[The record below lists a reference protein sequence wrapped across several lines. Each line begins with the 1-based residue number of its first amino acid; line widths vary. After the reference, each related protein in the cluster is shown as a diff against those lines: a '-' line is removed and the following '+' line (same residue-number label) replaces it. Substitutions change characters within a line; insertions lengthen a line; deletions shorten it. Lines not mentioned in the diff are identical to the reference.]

1 MPTSFEAREE
11 FADLLRLNLLGPR
24 LGETEKL
31 NQSPRDVYLVGALA
45 PASLEPDVVKG
56 RVLLS
61 PEDPDDEAAQ
71 RLALADPTAQR
82 GVVVEAEQ
90 DNEDETEDADDS
102 GVKTVKKGL
111 MAPSSMGIRFQL
123 PGDVGAVRV
132 IASWGRYNTGI
143 ASPEES
149 AETSVGVVPKKARS
163 VYQREPFKIEET
175 LKLDDIEPG
184 VTKRVD
190 LSKPVVLQADRYRQ
204 NDGTQLIELA
214 LCNDLATSSKIPLYD
229 WLFQTH
235 VEVTAVDGSAVF
247 LPSHDYVEDDIPTH
261 LDMEERALALQ
272 YRNRLEFAVGRTCSV
287 TWTVD
292 EGARRATS
300 VETSWLPVAEIPQTQ
315 APSMAGV
322 ELDMDVLANIGSDQ
336 VVPALMPLVDGYAT
350 WLEKQKEKTE
360 VLPENLQKT
369 AEDLLEEADDARGRL
384 AVGIQ
389 YLADNEVAL
398 DCFRFMNAAMR
409 DQRFQSQVAQARA
422 AGDAGSLEGSKKHV
436 LAAPDYRAP
445 AWRAFQLA
453 FILMQI
459 PSMVEPHHP
468 RRSSV
473 AANVELLFFPT
484 GGGKTEAYLG
494 LAAFTFAV
502 RRLQGNLKTEHGAV
516 HLDGES
522 GVAVLMRYTL
532 RLLTAQQFQR
542 AAALVCA
549 AEMIRQGDPGKW
561 GTVPFTIGLWVGM
574 NVSPKRFDD
583 AKEQIDKVRA
593 NNSSKAHG
601 LTVLQVSRCPWC
613 GTAINGRSHVE
624 ADPDRQ
630 RVYVYCGDDEEE
642 CPFTKGRSS
651 KWENPGLPI
660 LTVDEEIYRHP
671 PTFLL
676 GTVDKFARL
685 SREGEAASLFGY
697 VRKFCERHGY
707 VHADTKSC
715 GGAER
720 HNAKGSMPVANV
732 VDCDR
737 LRPPDLI
744 IQDELH
750 LIAGALGTA
759 VGLFESVID
768 VVSSWTDAEG
778 REVRPLIVASTATV
792 RNAHEQVRALYGRSP
807 SVFPPQVLDVEDT
820 FFSKELPV
828 SEKNPGRRYIGVC
841 AQGVRLT
848 TAEITLAS
856 LLLLAGQKV
865 LDDFGEAAD
874 PYMTLVGYFSA
885 TRELAGMS
893 RYVAD
898 DVTTA
903 VGRPRED
910 SGFAQRIMGWEL
922 QYGELT
928 SRISSDDIKTTL
940 DKLATEFDPAVHS
953 TAARKA
959 WKEARDSGK
968 SSQSDKKRTYPYDV
982 VLATSML
989 QVGVDVGRL
998 GLMLV
1003 VGQPKN
1009 TAEYIQASSR
1019 VGRVGSKP
1027 GIVVS
1032 LGNWTRPRDLAH
1044 FEQFQHYHDT
1054 FYSQV
1059 EPLSVTPYSE
1069 TSMDRGVAGLLV
1081 AAVRVIEGAVG
1092 ADSLNPEQKAGLVS
1106 NRYSTVEGIV
1116 ARLLER
1122 VGSASDEHQAERFKD
1137 LIQMRLNH
1145 WDSRAKQASHDL
1157 GFTKPTSA
1165 NANANAFLLKSPEEL
1180 DSKNMDDLFRV
1191 ANSMREVQPEINIL
1205 VSPIKENL
1213 VANEARLGAVEWVF
1227 PAEDGAK

>member
-1 MPTSFEAREE
+1 MSTSFDARED
-11 FADLLRLNLLGPR
+11 FVDLLRLNLLGPR
-24 LGETEKL
+24 LGETETL
-31 NQSPRDVYLVGALA
+31 AQSPRDAYLVGALA
-45 PASLEPDVVKG
+45 PSSLEPAVVEGK
-56 RVLLS
+56 LPLA
-61 PEDPDDEAAQ
+61 PEDASDEAAQ
-71 RLALADPTAQR
+71 RLAMGDPRAQR
-82 GVVVEAEQ
+82 GVAVEAEE

-102 GVKTVKKGL
+102 AVKTVKKGL

-123 PGDVGAVRV
+123 PAEVTAVRV
-132 IASWGRYNTGI
+132 TASWGRYNTS
-143 ASPEES
+143 AVVPEVP
-149 AETSVGVVPKKARS
+149 AETSVGVQVKKPRS
-163 VYQREPFKIEET
+163 VYQREPFRIEET
-175 LKLDDIEPG
+175 LKLVDMAPG
-184 VTKRVD
+184 VTQRVD
-190 LSKPVVLQADRYRQ
+190 LSKPVILQVDRYVQ
-204 NDGTQLIELA
+204 DDGSQLIELA
-214 LCNDLATSSKIPLYD
+214 LCNDLPTSAKIPLYD

-235 VEVTAVDGSAVF
+235 VAVTALDGSAVF
-247 LPSHDYVEDDIPTH
+247 LPSHDYVVEDIASH
-261 LDMEERALALQ
+261 LDDEEKALSLQ

-292 EGARRATS
+292 EGARRAKS

-315 APSMAGV
+315 APSMKDV
-322 ELDMDVLANIGSDQ
+322 ELDMDVLADIDSQG
-336 VVPALMPLVDGYAT
+336 VVAALMPMVDGYAA
-350 WLEKQKEKTE
+350 WLEEQKAKTG
-360 VLPENLQKT
+360 VLPENLRHT
-369 AEDLLEEADDARGRL
+369 AESLIDEADFARQRL
-384 AVGIQ
+384 ADGIQ
-389 YLADNEVAL
+389 YLATNDSAL
-398 DCFRFMNAAMR
+398 ECFRFMNAAMR
-409 DQRFQSQVAQARA
+409 DQRFQSQVAQTRA
-422 AGDAGSLEGSKKHV
+422 AGDAHSLESSRQHV
-436 LAAPDYRAP
+436 LSDPDFRPP

-468 RRSSV
+468 RRSSA

-494 LAAFTFAV
+494 LAAFTFAI
-502 RRLQGNLKTEHGAV
+502 RRLQGTLHTEEDSAQ
-516 HLDGES
+516 LDGES

-542 AAALVCA
+542 ATALVCA
-549 AEMIRQGDPGKW
+549 AEMIRQADPAKW
-561 GTVPFTIGLWVGM
+561 GSMPFTIGLWVGM

-593 NNSSKAHG
+593 NDSAKAHG

-613 GTAINGRSHVE
+613 GTEIDGRSHVE
-624 ADPDRQ
+624 ADADRQ
-630 RVYVYCGDDEEE
+630 RVYVYCGDEEE
-642 CPFTKGRSS
+642 DCPFTKGRSG

-697 VRKFCERHGY
+697 VRKYCERHGY
-707 VHADTKSC
+707 VHADTRSC
-715 GGAER
+715 GGAEK
-720 HNAKGSMPVANV
+720 HNAKGAMPAANV
-732 VDCDR
+732 VDCNR

-768 VVSSWTDAEG
+768 VVSSWTDARG
-778 REVRPLIVASTATV
+778 RDVRPLIIASTATV
-792 RNAHEQVRALYGRSP
+792 RNAHEQVRALYGRTP

-820 FFSKELPV
+820 FFSKELAV
-828 SEKNPGRRYIGVC
+828 SEQNPGRRYLGVC
-841 AQGVRLT
+841 AQGIRLT
-848 TAEITLAS
+848 TAEISLAS
-856 LLLLAGQKV
+856 LLLLSGQKV
-865 LDDFGEAAD
+865 LDDFGAAAD

-903 VGRPRED
+903 VGRPRDE
-910 SGFAQRIMGWEL
+910 SGFTQRITSYQL

-940 DKLATEFDPAVHS
+940 DKLAIEFDPSTQS

-959 WKEARDSGK
+959 WREARDAGK
-968 SSQSDKKRTYPYDV
+968 NPPSAKGPYPYDV

-1019 VGRVGSKP
+1019 VGRVASKP

-1044 FEQFQHYHDT
+1044 FEQFQHYHNT

-1081 AAVRVIEGAVG
+1081 AAVRVIEGASG
-1092 ADSLNPEQKAGLVS
+1092 GDSLNPEQRAGLVTD
-1106 NRYSTVEGIV
+1106 RYSAVERIISRLVDRV
-1116 ARLLER
+1116 A
-1122 VGSASDEHQAERFKD
+1122 SASDVHQTERFKD

-1145 WDSRAKQASHDL
+1145 WDSRAKQTSHDL

-1165 NANANAFLLKSPEEL
+1165 NANASSFLLKSPEEL

-1213 VANEARLGAVEWVF
+1213 VANEARIGAIDWVF
-1227 PAEDGAK
+1227 PVEDGAK

>member
-1 MPTSFEAREE
+1 MPNSFEAREE

-24 LGETEKL
+24 LGEKETL
-31 NQSPRDVYLVGALA
+31 TQSPRDAYLVGVLA
-45 PASLEPDVVKG
+45 PSALETAVIEGKAT
-56 RVLLS
+56 LS
-61 PEDPDDEAAQ
+61 PEDPSDNAAQ
-71 RLALADPTAQR
+71 RFAMGDPKAQR
-82 GVVVEAEQ
+82 GVSVEAEE

-102 GVKTVKKGL
+102 SVKSVKKGL
-111 MAPSSMGIRFQL
+111 MAPSSMGIRFRL
-123 PGDVGAVRV
+123 PAEVDAVRV
-132 IASWGRYNTGI
+132 VASWGRYNT
-143 ASPEES
+143 STVVSEPP
-149 AETSVGVVPKKARS
+149 AETSVGVQGQKPRTT
-163 VYQREPFKIEET
+163 YQREPFRIEET
-175 LKLDDIEPG
+175 LNLGSIVPG
-184 VTKRVD
+184 VTERVH
-190 LSKPVVLQADRYRQ
+190 LSKPVILQVDRYLQA
-204 NDGTQLIELA
+204 DGTQLIELA
-214 LCNDLATSSKIPLYD
+214 LCNDLPTSAKIPLYD

-235 VEVTAVDGSAVF
+235 LLVTDVDDSPVF
-247 LPSHDYVEDDIPTH
+247 LPSHDYLAEDIEPH
-261 LDMEERALALQ
+261 LDDEEKALALQ

-292 EGARRATS
+292 AGARRARS
-300 VETSWLPVAEIPQTQ
+300 VQTSWLPVAEIPQTQ
-315 APSMAGV
+315 APSMKDV
-322 ELDMDVLANIGSDQ
+322 ELDMDKLAMIDAAD
-336 VVPALMPLVDGYAT
+336 VETALMPLATGYST
-350 WLEKQKEKTE
+350 WLIEQRTKTGS
-360 VLPENLQKT
+360 LPDNLRRT
-369 AEDLLEEADDARGRL
+369 AETLIEEADFARNRL
-384 AVGIQ
+384 IEGIS
-389 YLADNEVAL
+389 YLAGNAAAL
-398 DCFRFMNAAMR
+398 DSFHFMNAAMR
-409 DQRFQSQVAQARA
+409 DQRFQSQVAQVRA
-422 AGDAGSLEGSKKHV
+422 SGDAASLEDSRQYV
-436 LAAPDYRAP
+436 LSDAEYRAP

-468 RRSSV
+468 RRSSA

-494 LAAFTFAV
+494 LAAFTFAI
-502 RRLQGNLKTEHGAV
+502 RRLQGAV
-516 HLDGES
+516 TAGDGITQLEGEP

-542 AAALVCA
+542 ATALVCA
-549 AEMIRQGDPGKW
+549 AEMIRQSDPDKW
-561 GTVPFTIGLWVGM
+561 GSVPFTIGLWVGM

-583 AKEQIDKVRA
+583 AKEQIDKVRS
-593 NNSSKAHG
+593 NNNAKAHG

-613 GTAINGRSHVE
+613 GTAIDGRSHVE

-630 RVYVYCGDDEEE
+630 RIYVYCGDEDED

-651 KWENPGLPI
+651 KWANPGLPI
-660 LTVDEEIYRHP
+660 LTVDEEIYRYP

-697 VRKFCERHGY
+697 VRKYCERHGY
-707 VHADTKSC
+707 VHGDTQAC
-715 GGAER
+715 GGAEK
-720 HNAKGSMPVANV
+720 HNAKATVPAATV
-732 VDCDR
+732 VECSR

-759 VGLFESVID
+759 VGLFESVVD

-778 REVRPLIVASTATV
+778 RDIRPLIIASTATV
-792 RNAHEQVRALYGRSP
+792 RNAHEQVRALYGRVP

-828 SEKNPGRRYIGVC
+828 SEQNPGRRYIGVC

-848 TAEITLAS
+848 TAEISLAS
-856 LLLLAGQKV
+856 LLLLSGQKV
-865 LDDFGEAAD
+865 LDDFGNAAD

-903 VGRPRED
+903 VGRPRQD
-910 SGFAQRIMGWEL
+910 SGFTQRITSYQL

-940 DKLATEFDPAVHS
+940 DKLAIEFDSTTHS
-953 TAARKA
+953 TEARKA
-959 WKEARDSGK
+959 WRDARDAGK
-968 SSQSDKKRTYPYDV
+968 NPPSARGPYPYDV

-1019 VGRVGSKP
+1019 VGRVASKP
-1027 GIVVS
+1027 GLVVS

-1044 FEQFQHYHDT
+1044 FEQFQHYHHT

-1081 AAVRVIEGAVG
+1081 SAVRVIEGSVG
-1092 ADSLNPEQKAGLVS
+1092 SDSLNPEQKAGLVS
-1106 NRYSTVEGIV
+1106 TRYAEVEKIIS
-1116 ARLLER
+1116 RLLLR
-1122 VGSASDEHQAERFKD
+1122 VEAASEEHQAERFKD
-1137 LIQMRLNH
+1137 LIQMRLNY
-1145 WDSRAKQASHDL
+1145 WDKRAKEASSDL
-1157 GFTKPTSA
+1157 GFTKPTSV

-1213 VANEARLGAVEWVF
+1213 VANDAQIGAVKWVF
-1227 PAEDGAK
+1227 PAEEGNK

>member
-1 MPTSFEAREE
+1 MSTSFEAREE
-11 FADLLRLNLLGPR
+11 FVDLLRLNLLGPR
-24 LGETEKL
+24 LGEAEVLT
-31 NQSPRDVYLVGALA
+31 QSPRDAYLVGALA
-45 PASLEPDVVKG
+45 PSSLEPAVVSGKVQIAPADG
-56 RVLLS
+56 T
-61 PEDPDDEAAQ
+61 DEAAQ
-71 RLALADPTAQR
+71 RLALADPSSQR
-82 GVVVEAEQ
+82 GVVVEAEE

-111 MAPSSMGIRFQL
+111 MSPSSMGIRFQL
-123 PGDVGAVRV
+123 PADVEVVQVA
-132 IASWGRYNTGI
+132 ASWGRYSSSTP
-143 ASPEES
+143 ASELLS
-149 AETSVGVVPKKARS
+149 ETTVGVPPKKPRPI
-163 VYQREPFKIEET
+163 YQREPFRIVEP
-175 LKLDDIEPG
+175 LRLDSIEPG
-184 VTKRVD
+184 VTKRVS
-190 LSKPVVLQADRYRQ
+190 LSPPVILQVDKYTQ
-204 NDGTQLIELA
+204 SDGTQLIELA
-214 LCNDLATSSKIPLYD
+214 MCNDLPTSAKIPLYD
-229 WLFQTH
+229 WLFQTRL
-235 VEVTAVDGSAVF
+235 EVSGVDGSAIF
-247 LPSHDYVEDDIPTH
+247 LPSHDYIVEDIASH
-261 LDMEERALALQ
+261 LDDEEKALALQ

-287 TWTVD
+287 SWTVD
-292 EGARRATS
+292 AGSRRARS
-300 VETSWLPVAEIPQTQ
+300 VETEWLPIAEISQTQ
-315 APSMAGV
+315 APSMNDV
-322 ELDMDVLANIGSDQ
+322 ELDMGVLSQLGSDE
-336 VVPALMPLVDGYAT
+336 VVGALMPMVDGYAS
-350 WLEKQKEKTE
+350 WLIDQRQNTSD
-360 VLPENLQKT
+360 LPQNLRQT
-369 AEDLLEEADDARGRL
+369 AGTLVDEAEFARHRL
-384 AVGIQ
+384 AKGIQ
-389 YLADNEVAL
+389 YLADNENAME
-398 DCFRFMNAAMR
+398 CFRFMNAAMR

-422 AGDAGSLEGSKKHV
+422 SGEGLSLEGSKNYV
-436 LAAPDYRAP
+436 LNDPTFKAP

-459 PSMVEPHHP
+459 PSMVEPNHP
-468 RRSSV
+468 RRSSP

-494 LAAFTFAV
+494 LAAFTFAI
-502 RRLQGNLKTEHGAV
+502 RRLQGSVATNDDEIRLN
-516 HLDGES
+516 GEQ

-542 AAALVCA
+542 ATALVCA
-549 AEMIRQGDPGKW
+549 AELIRQADPGKW
-561 GTVPFTIGLWVGM
+561 GSNPFTIGLWVGM

-583 AKEQIDKVRA
+583 AKEQIEKVRA
-593 NNSSKAHG
+593 NNSAKAHG

-613 GTAINGRSHVE
+613 GTAIDGRSHVE
-624 ADPDRQ
+624 ADVDRQ
-630 RVYVYCGDDEEE
+630 RIYVFCGDDEEE
-642 CPFTKGRSS
+642 CPFTKGKSS

-697 VRKFCERHGY
+697 VGRYCERHGY
-707 VHADTKSC
+707 VYDDTTSC
-715 GGAER
+715 GGANK
-720 HNAKGSMPVANV
+720 HNAKGAMPAANV
-732 VDCDR
+732 VACDR

-759 VGLFESVID
+759 VGLFETVID
-768 VVSSWTDAEG
+768 VVSSWTDEQD
-778 REVRPLIVASTATV
+778 RDIRPLIIASTATV
-792 RNAHEQVRALYGRSP
+792 RNAHEQVRALYGRTP

-828 SEKNPGRRYIGVC
+828 TKQNPGRRYVGVC
-841 AQGVRLT
+841 AQGIRLT
-848 TAEITLAS
+848 TAEISLAS
-856 LLLLAGQKV
+856 LLLLSGQKV
-865 LDDFGEAAD
+865 LDDFGDAAD

-910 SGFAQRIMGWEL
+910 SGFSQRISSYHL

-940 DKLATEFDPAVHS
+940 DKLAIEFDASKHS
-953 TAARKA
+953 SAARKA
-959 WKEARDSGK
+959 WREARDAGK
-968 SSQSDKKRTYPYDV
+968 NPPSTKGPYPYDV

-1019 VGRVGSKP
+1019 VGRVASKP
-1027 GIVVS
+1027 GVVVS

-1044 FEQFQHYHDT
+1044 FEQFQHYHNT
-1054 FYSQV
+1054 FYAQV

-1081 AAVRVIEGAVG
+1081 SAVRVIEGAVG
-1092 ADSLNPEQKAGLVS
+1092 NDSLNPEKKAGLVGT
-1106 NRYSTVEGIV
+1106 RYAAVERIV
-1116 ARLLER
+1116 ERLVER
-1122 VGSASDEHQAERFKD
+1122 VASASDERQAERFKD
-1137 LIQMRLNH
+1137 LIQMRVGH
-1145 WDSRAKQASHDL
+1145 WDSLAKQTANDL
-1157 GFTKPTSA
+1157 GFTKPTSS
-1165 NANANAFLLKSPEEL
+1165 NANAGAFLLKSPEEL
-1180 DSKNMDDLFRV
+1180 DSKNMDDPFRV

-1213 VANEARLGAVEWVF
+1213 VANEARIGAVEWIF

>member
-1 MPTSFEAREE
+1 MSTSFEAREE
-11 FADLLRLNLLGPR
+11 FVDLLRVSLLGPR
-24 LGETEKL
+24 LGETETL
-31 NQSPRDVYLVGALA
+31 SQSPRDAYLVGALA
-45 PASLEPDVVKG
+45 PSSLEPAVVEGKIG
-56 RVLLS
+56 LS
-61 PEDPDDEAAQ
+61 PDDENDEAAQ
-71 RLALADPTAQR
+71 RLALADPKAQR
-82 GVVVEAEQ
+82 GVVVEAEV

-123 PGDVGAVRV
+123 PADVTAVRV
-132 IASWGRYNTGI
+132 TASWGRYNTGKVV
-143 ASPEES
+143 PEAP
-149 AETSVGVVPKKARS
+149 AETSVGVQVKKPRS
-163 VYQREPFKIEET
+163 VYQREPFRIEET
-175 LKLDDIEPG
+175 LKLVDMAPG
-184 VTKRVD
+184 VTQRVD
-190 LSKPVVLQADRYRQ
+190 LSKPVILQVDRYVQ
-204 NDGTQLIELA
+204 DDGSQLIELA
-214 LCNDLATSSKIPLYD
+214 LCNDLPTSAKIPLYD

-235 VEVTAVDGSAVF
+235 VEVTAVDGSPVF
-247 LPSHDYVEDDIPTH
+247 LPSHDYLSDDIEPN
-261 LDMEERALALQ
+261 LDDEEKALALQ

-292 EGARRATS
+292 EGARRARS
-300 VETSWLPVAEIPQTQ
+300 VATSWLPVAEIPQTQ
-315 APSMAGV
+315 APSMKDV
-322 ELDMDVLANIGSDQ
+322 ELDMDVLANIGSDG
-336 VVPALMPLVDGYAT
+336 VVAALMPMVDGYAT
-350 WLEKQKEKTE
+350 WLDEQKAKTG
-360 VLPENLQKT
+360 VLPENLRQT
-369 AEDLLEEADDARGRL
+369 AESLVEEADFARQRL
-384 AVGIQ
+384 AEGIQ
-389 YLADNEVAL
+389 YLADNESAL
-398 DCFRFMNAAMR
+398 DCFHFMNAAMR

-422 AGDAGSLEGSKKHV
+422 AGDAHSLEGSRQHV
-436 LAAPDYRAP
+436 LADPEYRTP

-459 PSMVEPHHP
+459 PSMMEPHHA
-468 RRSSV
+468 RRSSA

-494 LAAFTFAV
+494 LAAFTFAI
-502 RRLQGNLKTEHGAV
+502 RRLQGILKTEDGCAQ
-516 HLDGES
+516 LDGES

-542 AAALVCA
+542 ATALVCA
-549 AEMIRQGDPGKW
+549 AEMIRQRYPAKW
-561 GTVPFTIGLWVGM
+561 GSTPFTIGLWVGM

-613 GTAINGRSHVE
+613 GTAIDGRSHVE
-624 ADPDRQ
+624 ADADRQ
-630 RVYVYCGDDEEE
+630 RVYVYCGDEEE
-642 CPFTKGRSS
+642 DCPFTKGRSG

-697 VRKFCERHGY
+697 VRKYCERHGY
-707 VHADTKSC
+707 VHADTRSC
-715 GGAER
+715 GGAEK
-720 HNAKGSMPVANV
+720 HNPKGTLPAANV
-732 VDCDR
+732 VECDR

-768 VVSSWTDAEG
+768 VVSSWTDVEG
-778 REVRPLIVASTATV
+778 RDVRPLIIASTATV
-792 RNAHEQVRALYGRSP
+792 RNAHEQVRALYGRTP

-820 FFSKELPV
+820 FFSKELAV

-841 AQGVRLT
+841 AQGIRLT
-848 TAEITLAS
+848 TAEISLAS
-856 LLLLAGQKV
+856 LLLLSGQKV
-865 LDDFGEAAD
+865 LDDFGAAAD

-903 VGRPRED
+903 VGRPREE
-910 SGFAQRIMGWEL
+910 SGFAQRITSYQL

-940 DKLATEFDPAVHS
+940 DKLAIEFDPS
-953 TAARKA
+953 TQSSAARKA
-959 WKEARDSGK
+959 WREARDAGK
-968 SSQSDKKRTYPYDV
+968 NPPSAKGPYPYDV

-1019 VGRVGSKP
+1019 VGRVASKP

-1044 FEQFQHYHDT
+1044 FEQFQHYHNT

-1081 AAVRVIEGAVG
+1081 AAVRVIEGAAG
-1092 ADSLNPEQKAGLVS
+1092 SDSLNPEQKAGLVGS
-1106 NRYSTVEGIV
+1106 RYSAVEGII

-1122 VGSASDEHQAERFKD
+1122 VALACDEHQSERFKD

-1145 WDSRAKQASHDL
+1145 WDSRAKQTVNDL

-1165 NANANAFLLKSPEEL
+1165 NANASAFLLKSPEEL

>member
-1 MPTSFEAREE
+1 MSTSFEARED
-11 FADLLRLNLLGPR
+11 FVDLLRLNLLGPR
-24 LGETEKL
+24 LGEGETL
-31 NQSPRDVYLVGALA
+31 TQSPRDAYLVGALA
-45 PASLEPDVVKG
+45 PSSLEPDVVNG
-56 RVLLS
+56 DVPLS
-61 PEDPDDEAAQ
+61 PEDAGDEAAQ
-71 RLALADPTAQR
+71 RLAMADPKAQR
-82 GVVVEAEQ
+82 GVAVEAEE

-123 PGDVGAVRV
+123 PAEVTAVRV
-132 IASWGRYNTGI
+132 IASWGRYNTSTVVSE
-143 ASPEES
+143 AP
-149 AETSVGVVPKKARS
+149 AETSVGVQTKKPRS
-163 VYQREPFKIEET
+163 AYQREPFKIEAT
-175 LKLDDIEPG
+175 LTLDEMAPG
-184 VTKRVD
+184 VTQRVD
-190 LSKPVVLQADRYRQ
+190 LSKPVILQVDRYLQ
-204 NDGTQLIELA
+204 DDGTQLIELA
-214 LCNDLATSSKIPLYD
+214 LCNDLPTSAKIPLYD

-235 VEVTAVDGSAVF
+235 VVVTAVDGSPVF
-247 LPSHDYVEDDIPTH
+247 LPSHDYLSDDIEPH
-261 LDMEERALALQ
+261 LDDEEKALALQ

-287 TWTVD
+287 TWTAD
-292 EGARRATS
+292 EGARKARS

-315 APSMAGV
+315 APSMKDV
-322 ELDMDVLANIGSDQ
+322 ELDMDILANISSDD
-336 VVPALMPLVDGYAT
+336 VAAALMPMVDGYAI
-350 WLEKQKEKTE
+350 WLADQEAKTKA
-360 VLPENLQKT
+360 LPDNLRET
-369 AEDLLEEADDARGRL
+369 ATDLIETADYAKNRL
-384 AVGIQ
+384 AEGIQ

-422 AGDAGSLEGSKKHV
+422 AGEANSLESSKQHV
-436 LAAPDYRAP
+436 RAETGYRPP

-468 RRSSV
+468 RRSSA

-494 LAAFTFAV
+494 LAAFTFAI
-502 RRLQGNLKTEHGAV
+502 RRLQGSLKTGDESAQ
-516 HLDGES
+516 LEGES

-542 AAALVCA
+542 ATALVCA
-549 AEMIRQGDPGKW
+549 AEMIRQGDTEKW
-561 GTVPFTIGLWVGM
+561 GSKPFTIGLWVGM

-593 NNSSKAHG
+593 NNSAKAHG

-613 GTAINGRSHVE
+613 GTAIDGRSHVE
-624 ADPDRQ
+624 ADADRQ
-630 RVYVYCGDDEEE
+630 RIYVYCGDDEED

-697 VRKFCERHGY
+697 VRKYCERHGY
-707 VHADTKSC
+707 VHADTRSC

-778 REVRPLIVASTATV
+778 REVRPLIIASTATV
-792 RNAHEQVRALYGRSP
+792 RNAHEQVRALYGRTP

-820 FFSKELPV
+820 FFSKELAV
-828 SEKNPGRRYIGVC
+828 SEQNPGRRYIGVC

-856 LLLLAGQKV
+856 LLLLSGQKV

-898 DVTTA
+898 DVATA

-910 SGFAQRIMGWEL
+910 SGFSQRILGYQL

-928 SRISSDDIKTTL
+928 SRISSDDIKSTL
-940 DKLATEFDPAVHS
+940 DKLAVEFDPAVQS
-953 TAARKA
+953 TSARKA
-959 WKEARDSGK
+959 WREARDAGK
-968 SSQSDKKRTYPYDV
+968 SPDARKGPYPYDV

-1019 VGRVGSKP
+1019 VGRVASKP

-1081 AAVRVIEGAVG
+1081 AAVRVIEGASG
-1092 ADSLNPEQKAGLVS
+1092 GDSLNPEQKAGLVAG
-1106 NRYSTVEGIV
+1106 RYSAVENII
-1116 ARLLER
+1116 ARLVSR
-1122 VGSASDEHQAERFKD
+1122 VESASDEHQSERFKD

-1145 WDSRAKQASHDL
+1145 WDSRAKQTAHDL

-1165 NANANAFLLKSPEEL
+1165 NANASAFLLKSPEEL

-1191 ANSMREVQPEINIL
+1191 ANSMREVQPEINLL
-1205 VSPIKENL
+1205 VSPVKENL

-1227 PAEDGAK
+1227 PVEDGAK